1 MRTRIRNILGAAG
14 MAVAMGLSGPAAAQ
28 AFPSKAIRVVSP
40 YPPGGIGDTTTRAV
54 GTRLEKILGQ
64 PIVVQPM
71 PGASQAI
78 AASAVARAE
87 PDGYTLLVASPTNL
101 VLNPL
106 TRASLGYDP
115 AGFTL
120 VSRMFSSPFIV
131 VVGAQLPA
139 ATIGEFV
146 ALARKSPGAFN
157 YGSIGE
163 GSSSH
168 LAAALFAQLADIRM
182 THVPYKGSSGTNVE
196 LINGNLHVVFDPG
209 AGTFPLIREG
219 RLRAL
224 AVTSARRVA
233 ALPDVPTLAEAGI
246 PLETGGW
253 FGLAAPGGTPRAVVE
268 RLAAA
273 VAEAVSDRALREQ
286 FLKFATEFEAST
298 PEEFAQFV
306 KRDAERWAKV
316 AAALGI
322 KPQ

>member
-1 MRTRIRNILGAAG
+1 MISKLVLVSAFAA
-14 MAVAMGLSGPAAAQ
+14 ATLCWGPARSQ
-28 AFPSKAIRVVSP
+28 AYPVKPVRIVSP

-54 GTRLEKILGQ
+54 GIRLEKLLGQ

-78 AASAVARAE
+78 AAAAVARAE
-87 PDGYTLLVASPTNL
+87 PDGYTLLLASPTSM

-106 TRASLGYDP
+106 TRSSLPYDP
-115 AGFTL
+115 AGFAL

-131 VVGAQLPA
+131 VVGSQLPA
-139 ATIGEFV
+139 TTIGEFI
-146 ALARKSPGAFN
+146 ALARKNPGAMN

-196 LINGNLHVVFDPG
+196 LINGNLQIIFDPG

-224 AVTSARRVA
+224 AVTTAKRVA

-246 PLETGGW
+246 PLEMEGW
-253 FGLAAPGGTPRAVVE
+253 FGLVAPGGTPRPVVD
-268 RLAAA
+268 RLVSA
-273 VAEAVSDRALREQ
+273 VAESVRDPALREQ
-286 FLKFATEFEAST
+286 FAKFATDFEAST

-316 AAALGI
+316 AATLGI

>member
-1 MRTRIRNILGAAG
+1 MKIWKLFSAALC
-14 MAVAMGLSGPAAAQ
+14 ACATLLAGPAAAQ
-28 AFPSKAIRVVSP
+28 PYPAKPIRVVSP

-54 GTRLEKILGQ
+54 GSRLEKVLGQ

-87 PDGYTLLVASPTNL
+87 PDGYTLFLASPTSL
-101 VLNPL
+101 ILNPL
-106 TRASLGYDP
+106 TRASLPYDP
-115 AGFTL
+115 AGFEL

-139 ATIGEFV
+139 TTIGEFI
-146 ALARKSPGAFN
+146 ALARKNPGAFN

-233 ALPDVPTLAEAGI
+233 ALPDVPTVAEAGI
-246 PLETGGW
+246 PLEAGGW
-253 FGLAAPGGTPRAVVE
+253 FGLAAPGGTPRAVVD

-273 VAEAVSDRALREQ
+273 VAEAVSDRSLREH
-286 FLKFATEFEAST
+286 FVKFATEFEASS

-316 AAALGI
+316 ARALGI